1 MRKLVLSLTAASL
14 IAGFAV
20 AGASAAPG
28 HAAAAKRI
36 SVRDDHYTPNSV
48 RLRRGAAV
56 LWAWQGR
63 HSHTV
68 SDRRGRFS
76 SKTQKRGS
84 YTHTFARAGT
94 YSLYCK
100 VHPQTMRMKVIVR

>member
-20 AGASAAPG
+20 AGASGATG

-36 SVRDDHYTPNSV
+36 SVRDDFYAPNSV
-48 RLRRGAAV
+48 RLRRGAAAS
-56 LWAWQGR
+56 WTWKGR

-84 YTHTFARAGT
+84 YTHRFARAGT

-100 VHPQTMRMKVIVR
+100 VHPRTMRMKVVVK